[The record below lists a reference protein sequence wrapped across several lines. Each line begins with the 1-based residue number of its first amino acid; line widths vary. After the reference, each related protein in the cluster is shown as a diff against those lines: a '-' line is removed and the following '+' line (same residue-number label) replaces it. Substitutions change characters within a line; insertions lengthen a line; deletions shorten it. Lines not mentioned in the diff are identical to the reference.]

1 MLLQNLK
8 GGEMMTKMPDM
19 IMSFKIEKNKD
30 WNGENPF
37 GELECTLT
45 IQTHKKISVNKFV
58 EMDSSFRI
66 GLELYSILVDRFR
79 EFGFPVNHDF
89 LADVSVDA
97 SRDIELDDVLTF
109 ALDVENI
116 PTKGHYYEW

>member
-1 MLLQNLK
+1 
-8 GGEMMTKMPDM
+8 MMTKMPDM

-37 GELECTLT
+37 DELECTLT

-109 ALDVENI
+109 SLDLENI
-116 PTKGHYYEW
+116 PTKGHYYGW

>member
-1 MLLQNLK
+1 
-8 GGEMMTKMPDM
+8 MMTKMPDM

-37 GELECTLT
+37 DELECTLT

-97 SRDIELDDVLTF
+97 SRVIALDDVLTF
-109 ALDVENI
+109 ALDLENI
-116 PTKGHYYEW
+116 PTKGHYYGW